1 MVVKQ
6 QIVGGYEVGAL
17 LGSGTVGEVYHA
29 RHCESGIPAVLKFLH
44 EQTAREPDAQR
55 RFVREVAIA
64 EKLDHPNIVR
74 HYDCGLHDDQYFF
87 AMEFVDCGTLKD
99 MLRQRRTLP
108 WREAAECAIQ
118 ICAALQHAHD
128 RGIIHRDLKPAN
140 LFVSTEGQVKVGD
153 FGLARDVNKSRLTL
167 EGQTVGTCRYM
178 APEQIT
184 GDAELTGAA
193 DLYALG
199 CILYRA
205 IVGEPPFDGESIID
219 IFEAHLYSEPRP
231 PAILADDCPEDL
243 SDLIMRLL
251 EKDPRDRPASAA
263 QVQAALED
271 IVGGRRTKLIPPR
284 RIEPSIEIGEAQ
296 VSEADPTLPYS
307 NTSVTAITPVTSS
320 AAAKTKRRWLVAVA
334 VIALAAGLVFA
345 AWQLLM

>member
-17 LGSGTVGEVYHA
+17 LGAGTVGEVYHA
-29 RHCESGIPAVLKFLH
+29 RHCDTGVRAVLKFLH

-99 MLRQRRTLP
+99 VLRQRRRLP

-118 ICAALQHAHD
+118 ICDALQHAHD

-140 LFVSTEGQVKVGD
+140 LFVSADGQVKVGD
-153 FGLARDVNKSRLTL
+153 FGLARDLNKARLTL

-184 GDAELTGAA
+184 GESELTGAA

-205 IVGEPPFDGESIID
+205 IVGEPAFDGESIID

-231 PAILADDCPEDL
+231 PADVAEDCPEDL
-243 SDLIMRLL
+243 SNLILRLL
-251 EKDPRDRPASAA
+251 AKDPHERPASANA
-263 QVQAALED
+263 VRAALED
-271 IVGGRRTKLIPPR
+271 IVGGRRTKVIPPR
-284 RIEPSIEIGEAQ
+284 RTDMSLEIGEAQ
-296 VSEADPTLPYS
+296 VSDADPTLPYS
-307 NTSVTAITPVTSS
+307 NTSVTAITPASFAS
-320 AAAKTKRRWLVAVA
+320 AKSKRGSLIAVA
-334 VIALAAGLVFA
+334 VIGVIAVVALVI
-345 AWQLLM
+345 WQFLL

>member
-1 MVVKQ
+1 MVAKQ

-29 RHCESGIPAVLKFLH
+29 RHCETGIPAVLKFLH

-99 MLRQRRTLP
+99 VLRQRRTLP

-140 LFVSTEGQVKVGD
+140 VKVRADGTVKVLD
-153 FGLARDVNKSRLTL
+153 FGLAKALDSI
-167 EGQTVGTCRYM
+167 EAPDGTVALSTVTSPAVPGREVILGTAAYM
-178 APEQIT
+178 APEQAR
-184 GDAELTGAA
+184 GQRVDKRA
-193 DLYALG
+193 DIWAFG
-199 CILYRA
+199 
-205 IVGEPPFDGESIID
+205 
-219 IFEAHLYSEPRP
+219 
-231 PAILADDCPEDL
+231 
-243 SDLIMRLL
+243 
-251 EKDPRDRPASAA
+251 
-263 QVQAALED
+263 
-271 IVGGRRTKLIPPR
+271 
-284 RIEPSIEIGEAQ
+284 
-296 VSEADPTLPYS
+296 
-307 NTSVTAITPVTSS
+307 
-320 AAAKTKRRWLVAVA
+320 
-334 VIALAAGLVFA
+334 
-345 AWQLLM
+345 

>member
-29 RHCESGIPAVLKFLH
+29 RHCETGVRAVLKFLH

-99 MLRQRRTLP
+99 VLRQRHTLP

-140 LFVSTEGQVKVGD
+140 LFVSADGQVKVGD
-153 FGLARDVNKSRLTL
+153 FGLARDLNKARLTL

-205 IVGEPPFDGESIID
+205 IVGEPAFDGESIID

-231 PAILADDCPEDL
+231 PAAVAEDCPEDL
-243 SDLIMRLL
+243 SNLILRLL
-251 EKDPRDRPASAA
+251 AKEPHDRLASANE
-263 QVQAALED
+263 VKEALED
-271 IVGGRRTKLIPPR
+271 IVGGRRTKIIPPR
-284 RIEPSIEIGEAQ
+284 RTDTSFEIGEGHG
-296 VSEADPTLPYS
+296 SEADPTLPYS
-307 NTSVTAITPVTSS
+307 NTSVTAVTPARARGKSNPGWV
-320 AAAKTKRRWLVAVA
+320 VALA
-334 VIALAAGLVFA
+334 VIALVAVLAIAV
-345 AWQLLM
+345 WQYLL